1 MFEVRE
7 SFHDRGPVGESVLM
21 AAGFTR
27 TASGELVCDGVSLES
42 IANAVG
48 TPVYV
53 YSARAIREQ
62 YDALDRSLAPVPHR
76 LHYSMKANSNLAILR
91 VLRERG
97 AGVDIV
103 SGGELYRALRAGFS
117 ASTIVFSG
125 VGKSPE
131 EMREALAAGIL
142 LFNVESVF
150 ELEQLNDIAGSM
162 GVRAP
167 VALRVNPEVQ
177 VHTPHHYTR
186 TGERGN
192 KFGIPYG
199 EALDAARRA
208 LAMPNIALRGLDMH
222 IGSQVFELEP
232 YRDGLVR
239 LLELYEK
246 MRGMG
251 AFDIR
256 YLDIGGGFAVSYED
270 EPPMDLEAL
279 AGSLLP
285 AIKAS
290 GLSLITEPGRF
301 IVGNAGALLARVMH
315 RKKAGGK
322 EYIITDAGMNDL
334 VRPSHYDA
342 YHAVE
347 AVQAREESSVVDV
360 VGPVCE
366 SGDFFALDRE
376 VEDVEA
382 GDLIVVRTTGAYG
395 YVMSFNYNSRP
406 RVAEVLVDGDKFA
419 VVTRRENY
427 EDLVRLEPDH
437 LDWSAG

>member
-1 MFEVRE
+1 
-7 SFHDRGPVGESVLM
+7 VGESVLM

-27 TASGELVCDGVSLES
+27 TASGELVCDGVSLEA
-42 IANAVG
+42 IARAVG

-62 YDALDRSLAPVPHR
+62 YDALDRALAPVPHR
-76 LHYSMKANSNLAILR
+76 LHYSMKANSNVAVLR
-91 VLRERG
+91 VLQERG

-103 SGGELYRALRAGFS
+103 SGGELYRALHAGFS
-117 ASTIVFSG
+117 ADAIVFSG

-131 EMREALAAGIL
+131 ELRQALVAGIL
-142 LFNVESVF
+142 LFNVESMF
-150 ELEQLNDIAGSM
+150 ELEQLNAIAGDM
-162 GVRAP
+162 GLRAP
-167 VALRVNPEVQ
+167 VALRVNPEVH
-177 VHTPHHYTR
+177 VNTPHHYTR

-192 KFGIPYG
+192 KFGIPYD
-199 EALDAARRA
+199 EALDAARSA
-208 LAMPNIALRGLDMH
+208 MAMPNIALRGLDMH

-232 YRDGLVR
+232 YLDGLVR
-239 LLELYEK
+239 LLELHDQ
-246 MRGMG
+246 MRALG
-251 AFDIR
+251 ASDIR

-270 EPPMDLEAL
+270 EQPMDLEGL
-279 AGSLLP
+279 AGALLP
-285 AIKAS
+285 KVARS

-301 IVGNAGALLARVMH
+301 IVGDAGVLLARVVH

-347 AVQAREESSVVDV
+347 AVQAREERSVVDV

-376 VEDVEA
+376 VENVEA
-382 GDLIVVRTTGAYG
+382 GDLLVVRTTGAYG

-406 RVAEVLVDGDKFA
+406 RVAEVLVDGDRFA
-419 VVTRRENY
+419 VVTRRERY

-437 LDWSAG
+437 LDWSTG

>member
-1 MFEVRE
+1 M
-7 SFHDRGPVGESVLM
+7 GQSVLTP
-21 AAGFTR
+21 AGFTR
-27 TASGELVCDGVSLES
+27 TASGELVCESVSLPA
-42 IANAVG
+42 IADAVG
-48 TPVYV
+48 TPAYV
-53 YSARAIREQ
+53 YSTRAIREQ
-62 YDALDRSLAPVPHR
+62 YDALDRALAAVPHR
-76 LHYSMKANSNLAILR
+76 LHYSMKANSNLALLR

-103 SGGELYRALRAGFS
+103 SGGELYRAQLAGFRPD
-117 ASTIVFSG
+117 ALVFSG
-125 VGKSPE
+125 VGKSPQE
-131 EMREALAAGIL
+131 LREALSAGIL
-142 LFNVESVF
+142 LFNVESCF
-150 ELEQLNDIAGSM
+150 ELDQLNEVAGEM
-162 GVRAP
+162 GLRAP
-167 VALRVNPEVQ
+167 VALRVNPEVT
-177 VHTPHHYTR
+177 VDTPHHYTR

-192 KFGIPYG
+192 KFGIPLD

-208 LAMPNIALRGLDMH
+208 LQMPHIVLRGLDMH
-222 IGSQVFELEP
+222 IGSQVFQLEP

-239 LLELYEK
+239 LLELHDQ
-246 MRGMG
+246 MRAIG
-251 AFDIR
+251 ATEIR
-256 YLDIGGGFAVSYED
+256 YLDIGGGFAVTYDD
-270 EPPMDLEAL
+270 EQPMDLDAL
-279 AGSLLP
+279 AAALLP
-285 AIKAS
+285 RIEKS
-290 GLSLITEPGRF
+290 GLSLIVEPGRY
-301 IVGNAGALLARVMH
+301 IVGNAGVLLARVMH

-347 AVQAREESSVVDV
+347 AVHARDRRSVVDV

-406 RVAEVLVDGDKFA
+406 RVAEVLVDGDRFA

-427 EDLVRLEPDH
+427 EDLVRLEPQH
-437 LDWSAG
+437 LDWRTD